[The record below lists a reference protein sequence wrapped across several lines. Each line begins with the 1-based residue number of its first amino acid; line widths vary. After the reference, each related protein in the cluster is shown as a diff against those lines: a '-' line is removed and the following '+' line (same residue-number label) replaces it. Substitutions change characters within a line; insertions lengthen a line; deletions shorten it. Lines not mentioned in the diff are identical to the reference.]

1 VTRRRLSCGAVAV
14 AGLLLVGLPTL
25 AHARSATGPVRSA
38 DERAATALL
47 ERAVTAGRRLEYRGT
62 QHVTVWRDGVAHR
75 TSAELAHDPA
85 TGSVVRGRGAHPEAD
100 GDTAVLDPRVLDRL
114 AAAYALSVRGP
125 VPCAGRTA
133 SLVEARRGDGAVAG
147 RLWVDRDSGLLL
159 RREVYDAAG
168 RRARS
173 TALVDLDVA
182 PVGDADRR
190 AARHGG
196 PRGDRAGTL
205 ERLRRRG
212 WPVAERLPGGFRLL
226 EARGTSPVL
235 QLAYTDGLSTLSVF
249 VQPGGLDAARLE
261 GFAQQG
267 RRVARHGPADR
278 PGAGGVVGRPARL
291 HRCERRT
298 EPAVMASWPRLPH
311 EADDGGL
318 LGPAERGTARCRPCS
333 TRWTE
338 SPPEAGSPV
347 PAGPDGDF
355 TPPGED

>member
-182 PVGDADRR
+182 PSRHADRR
-190 AARHGG
+190 PARTAARAAAG
-196 PRGDRAGTL
+196 PGTL
-205 ERLRRRG
+205 ERLRAQG

-226 EARGTSPVL
+226 EARRDEPVL

-249 VQPGGLDAARLE
+249 VQPGGLEHARLE
-261 GFAQQG
+261 GFAPQ
-267 RRVARHGPADR
+267 RVDGWP
-278 PGAGGVVGRPARL
+278 VTV
-291 HRCERRT
+291 RRT
-298 EPAVMASWPRLPH
+298 APERVVWSDGRHAYTVVSDAPEPAVLAVVAALPH

-318 LGPAERGTARCRPCS
+318 LGRLQRGAARLAELLNPL
-333 TRWTE
+333 
-338 SPPEAGSPV
+338 
-347 PAGPDGDF
+347 D
-355 TPPGED
+355 